1 MGSKKILQVALTT
14 AILAASAKSF
24 ATGIPV
30 FCYNCQD
37 ATFNA
42 AHSIIDAMRM
52 QTEALLNADDYV
64 MRTSL
69 GIQTAIATS
78 QGVTEQRI
86 KNAYTMDPS
95 IAKPRLACSQA
106 ATAGIRSGSKG
117 ASSAVRKTLALKT
130 ANYNSRGA
138 NLPPGESRKEYSI
151 TKVLEVFAE
160 KEKSDP
166 TIILSGEP
174 IPNDASAIAKH
185 RLVRDATTNPYPVEL
200 PPAEEMLRIEKN
212 GSQGEREGLSQMKVL
227 MSRQEAAQF
236 ILDQDESSRIQYIN
250 SESFKDQLSYYVES
264 MDKETKAL
272 WTTGKLSS
280 YQVDELGA
288 NYRALS
294 PSWIKG
300 VATNVSEVSL
310 LKEMVLAQAEL
321 LYQQGRSNKLQ
332 REQSILSA
340 MKEIREIS
348 KDGLQTR

>member
-1 MGSKKILQVALTT
+1 
-14 AILAASAKSF
+14 
-24 ATGIPV
+24 
-30 FCYNCQD
+30 
-37 ATFNA
+37 
-42 AHSIIDAMRM
+42 
-52 QTEALLNADDYV
+52 
-64 MRTSL
+64 
-69 GIQTAIATS
+69 
-78 QGVTEQRI
+78 
-86 KNAYTMDPS
+86 
-95 IAKPRLACSQA
+95 
-106 ATAGIRSGSKG
+106 
-117 ASSAVRKTLALKT
+117 
-130 ANYNSRGA
+130 
-138 NLPPGESRKEYSI
+138 
-151 TKVLEVFAE
+151 
-160 KEKSDP
+160 
-166 TIILSGEP
+166 
-174 IPNDASAIAKH
+174 
-185 RLVRDATTNPYPVEL
+185 
-200 PPAEEMLRIEKN
+200 
-212 GSQGEREGLSQMKVL
+212 MKVL
-227 MSRQEAAQF
+227 KSRQEAAQF

-321 LYQQGRSNKLQ
+321 LYQQGRSNKIQ